1 MQIIATKRGI
11 LRCYTLIFWEISI
24 LAVFK
29 SLVFYLDN
37 MSNKFEIQLFFK
49 QNNKYIFILGL
60 FFSLKTLENVFKFI
74 TKRQQIMTF
83 PGILEHYLWIYFD

>member
-1 MQIIATKRGI
+1 MQIIATRKGI

-24 LAVFK
+24 SAVFK

-37 MSNKFEIQLFFK
+37 MSNEFEIQIFFK
-49 QNNKYIFILGL
+49 QTNKYIFILLL
-60 FFSLKTLENVFKFI
+60 FYSLKTWENVFKFI

-83 PGILEHYLWIYFD
+83 PETLSPDLL